1 LKRILLAFLLIL
13 LPISPAQSSTLITL
27 TAPTNK
33 LADGRFINNELAL
46 SISPGG
52 DLGKALEITASSNR
66 TWLIDPALIEEIVD
80 LVDGYIYLDQEGE
93 DIEVAPF
100 DLANLWL
107 LKLQSLTRDNRVVA
121 ITYGAPSQ
129 SFMERLAPGELSRYN
144 SLSKLRLE
152 SLLNREVIAPG
163 KSSVEGE
170 PALVAKN
177 AYTALRKSIKIT
189 NSVITSKD
197 VEDLRLGLA
206 KTLNPELSKG
216 SAFLISKSYSA
227 AIKEVNNKVRISP
240 GNYTITTKNYDLPV
254 TIINDFTQPV
264 SLDLIITT
272 TNSRVLVDDVPRIT
286 IDGQSQVQIEVP
298 IEVIA
303 SGDTSL
309 RLQLYTPKKD
319 LIGLEQRIPL
329 RLAVISPVTT
339 WLTTGMAI
347 ILLLAAI
354 VQSVRRVKSRRGK

>member
-1 LKRILLAFLLIL
+1 LKRILFAFLLIL

-33 LADGRFINNELAL
+33 LADGRFINNELAI

-52 DLGKALEITASSNR
+52 NLGKALEITPSNSR
-66 TWLIDPALIEEIVD
+66 TWLIDPALIEEITD
-80 LVDGYIYLDQEGE
+80 LVDGYIYLDQEGK
-93 DIEVAPF
+93 DVEVAPF
-100 DLANLWL
+100 DLANTWL
-107 LKLQSLTRDNRVVA
+107 IKLRFLISNNRVVA

-129 SFMERLAPGELSRYN
+129 AFLERIAPGELLNYN

-152 SLLNREVIAPG
+152 AFLNREVIAPG
-163 KSSVEGE
+163 KSSIAGE
-170 PALVAKN
+170 PALIAKN
-177 AYTALRKSIKIT
+177 AYTALRKSIKIN

-206 KTLNPELSKG
+206 KTLNPALSKDD
-216 SAFLISKSYSA
+216 ALLISKSYSA
-227 AIKEVNNKVRISP
+227 AIKGVNNKLRISP

-264 SLDLIITT
+264 SLDLVITT

-286 IDGQSQVQIEVP
+286 IDGQSQIQIEVP

-303 SGDTSL
+303 SGDTAL
-309 RLQLYTPKKD
+309 RLQLYTPKAD
-319 LIGLEQRIPL
+319 LIGLEERIPL
-329 RLAVISPVTT
+329 RLAIISPITT

>member
-1 LKRILLAFLLIL
+1 MKRILLAFLLFL

-46 SISPGG
+46 SISPSG
-52 DLGKALEITASSNR
+52 DLGKALEITASSDR

-100 DLANLWL
+100 DLANDWL

-163 KSSVEGE
+163 KSSVKGE

-206 KTLNPELSKG
+206 KTLNPGLSKE

-227 AIKEVNNKVRISP
+227 AIKEADNKVRISP

>member
-1 LKRILLAFLLIL
+1 LKRILLAFLLFL

-52 DLGKALEITASSNR
+52 DLGKALEITASSDR

-129 SFMERLAPGELSRYN
+129 SFLERLAPGELSRYN

-163 KSSVEGE
+163 KSSVKGE

-189 NSVITSKD
+189 NS
-197 VEDLRLGLA
+197 DLRLGLA
-206 KTLNPELSKG
+206 KTLNPELSKE

>member
-13 LPISPAQSSTLITL
+13 LPISPTQSSTLITL

-33 LADGRFINNELAL
+33 LADGRFINNNLAI

-80 LVDGYIYLDQEGE
+80 LVDGYIYLDQEGK
-93 DIEVAPF
+93 DVEVAPF
-100 DLANLWL
+100 DLANDWL
-107 LKLQSLTRDNRVVA
+107 LKLQSLTRNNRVVA

-129 SFMERLAPGELSRYN
+129 SFLERLAPGELSRYN

-152 SLLNREVIAPG
+152 ALLNSEVSAPG
-163 KSSVEGE
+163 ESSVEGE
-170 PALVAKN
+170 PVLVAKN

-206 KTLNPELSKG
+206 KTLNPELSKAN
-216 SAFLISKSYSA
+216 AFLISKSYSA
-227 AIKEVNNKVRISP
+227 AIKEANNKLRISP

-254 TIINDFTQPV
+254 TVINDFTEPV

-272 TNSRVLVDDVPRIT
+272 TNSRVLVEDVPRIT
-286 IDGQSQVQIEVP
+286 IDGQSQIQIEVP

-309 RLQLYTPKKD
+309 RLQLYTPKGEI
-319 LIGLEQRIPL
+319 IGLEQRIPL

>member
-1 LKRILLAFLLIL
+1 MKRILLAFLLIL
-13 LPISPAQSSTLITL
+13 LPISPAQSSTLVTL
-27 TAPTNK
+27 TAPTKK
-33 LADGRFINNELAL
+33 LADGRFINNELAI

-52 DLGKALEITASSNR
+52 SLGKALEITASSNR
-66 TWLIDPALIEEIVD
+66 TWLIDPALIEEITD
-80 LVDGYIYLDQEGE
+80 LADGYIYLDQEGK
-93 DIEVAPF
+93 DVEVASF
-100 DLANLWL
+100 DPANTWL
-107 LKLQSLTRDNRVVA
+107 MKLKSLSANNKVVA

-129 SFMERLAPGELSRYN
+129 AFLDRIAPGELSTYN

-152 SLLNREVIAPG
+152 ALLNREVSAPG
-163 KSSVEGE
+163 ESNIEGQ
-170 PALVAKN
+170 PALIAKN

-206 KTLNPELSKG
+206 KTLNPALSKDN
-216 SAFLISKSYSA
+216 ALLISKSYSA
-227 AIKEVNNKVRISP
+227 AIKEVNNKLRISP

-254 TIINDFTQPV
+254 TVINDFTEPV

-286 IDGQSQVQIEVP
+286 IDGQSQIQIEVP

-309 RLQLYTPKKD
+309 RLQLYTPKGEI
-319 LIGLEQRIPL
+319 IGLEQRIPL

>member
-1 LKRILLAFLLIL
+1 MKRILLAFLLIL
-13 LPISPAQSSTLITL
+13 LPISPTQSSTLVTL

-33 LADGRFINNELAL
+33 LADGRFINNELAI

-52 DLGKALEITASSNR
+52 SLGKALEITASSNR
-66 TWLIDPALIEEIVD
+66 TWLIDPALIEEITD
-80 LVDGYIYLDQEGE
+80 LADGYIYLDQEGKV
-93 DIEVAPF
+93 IEVPVF
-100 DLANLWL
+100 DPAATWLIKLKSLSAN
-107 LKLQSLTRDNRVVA
+107 NRVVA

-129 SFMERLAPGELSRYN
+129 AFLDRIAPGELSTYN
-144 SLSKLRLE
+144 ALSKLRLE
-152 SLLNREVIAPG
+152 ALLNREVSAPG
-163 KSSVEGE
+163 ESSIEGQ
-170 PALVAKN
+170 PALIAKN

-206 KTLNPELSKG
+206 KTLNPDLSKDN
-216 SAFLISKSYSA
+216 ALLISKSYSA
-227 AIKEVNNKVRISP
+227 AIKGVNNKLRISP

-254 TIINDFTQPV
+254 TVINDFTEPV

-272 TNSRVLVDDVPRIT
+272 TNSRVLVEDVPRIT
-286 IDGQSQVQIEVP
+286 IDGQSQIQIEVP

-309 RLQLYTPKKD
+309 RLQLYTPKGE

>member
-1 LKRILLAFLLIL
+1 LKRILLTLLLIL
-13 LPISPAQSSTLITL
+13 PPIYPAQSSTLITL
-27 TAPTNK
+27 TAPTSK
-33 LADGRFINNELAL
+33 LADGRYINNELAI

-52 DLGKALEITASSNR
+52 DLQKALEITPSNSR
-66 TWLIDPALIEEIVD
+66 TWLIDPALIEEITD
-80 LVDGYIYLDQEGE
+80 LVDGYIYLDQEGK
-93 DIEVAPF
+93 DVEVAPF
-100 DLANLWL
+100 NLANTWL
-107 LKLQSLTRDNRVVA
+107 AKLKSLTLINRVVA
-121 ITYGAPSQ
+121 ITYGSPSEEYL
-129 SFMERLAPGELSRYN
+129 ERVAPGELSNYN

-152 SLLNREVIAPG
+152 ELLGREVIAPG
-163 KSSVEGE
+163 KSSIKGE
-170 PALVAKN
+170 PALVARN
-177 AYTALRKSIKIT
+177 AYTTLRKSIKIT
-189 NSVITSKD
+189 NSIITSKD

-206 KTLNPELSKG
+206 KTLNPALSKED
-216 SAFLISKSYSA
+216 ALVISRSYSA
-227 AIKEVNNKVRISP
+227 AIKEANNKLRISA

-264 SLDLIITT
+264 SLDLNITT

-286 IDGQSQVQIEVP
+286 IGGASQIQIEVP

-309 RLQLYTPKKD
+309 RLQLYTPNAD
-319 LIGLEQRIPL
+319 LIGLEERIPL

-354 VQSVRRVKSRRGK
+354 AQSVRRVKSRRG

>member
-1 LKRILLAFLLIL
+1 
-13 LPISPAQSSTLITL
+13 
-27 TAPTNK
+27 
-33 LADGRFINNELAL
+33 
-46 SISPGG
+46 
-52 DLGKALEITASSNR
+52 
-66 TWLIDPALIEEIVD
+66 
-80 LVDGYIYLDQEGE
+80 
-93 DIEVAPF
+93 VAPF
-100 DLANLWL
+100 DLANDWL

-152 SLLNREVIAPG
+152 ALLNREVIAPG

-170 PALVAKN
+170 PALIAKN

-206 KTLNPELSKG
+206 KTLNPELSKE